1 MVVSKASGALSP
13 KDEMPRNLRN
23 LGKFVCGM
31 IWKFKGIIAR
41 RIVLC
46 GSAAAV
52 GFHFLGP
59 WGILAALPVII
70 VDIIVSK
77 KVSFGSFRVG

>member
-1 MVVSKASGALSP
+1 MVVSKASGALSS
-13 KDEMPRNLRN
+13 KAEMPRN